1 MLLQDARGGASGGEH
16 VAPPNGTE
24 KNQTYK
30 DEGPLTGSGSFGGH
44 HLIARIERGPHRM
57 PWEARAFDADR
68 NCRTPAIASS
78 VTS

>member
-30 DEGPLTGSGSFGGH
+30 DEGPLTGSGF
-44 HLIARIERGPHRM
+44 IRWTPPHRANR
-57 PWEARAFDADR
+57 AR
-68 NCRTPAIASS
+68 PAPHAMGGSRI
-78 VTS
+78 